1 MSVTIKVY
9 AVLDKYT
16 DGEQVIEVDGSTVGQ
31 CLTRLVKR
39 HPAIKQALFDEN
51 GKLYSYIN
59 IYVNRK
65 RPYPE
70 LLDKP
75 VKDGDNILLAMA
87 IGGG

>member
-9 AVLDKYT
+9 AILDKYT
-16 DGEQVIEVDGSTVGQ
+16 DGEQVIEVNGSTVGQ
-31 CLTRLVKR
+31 CLAQLVEK
-39 HPAIKQALFDEN
+39 HPDIKEALFDKN
-51 GKLYSYIN
+51 GKLLDYIN

-70 LLDKP
+70 LLDKQ
-75 VKDGDNILLAMA
+75 VKDGDDILLAVA